1 MALLAVALAGYPVL
15 LAFPPAPWHAAPLAL
30 LVFLGSTAL
39 FALAPLMQARLVA
52 LAPEDR
58 AVALALSGA
67 MALAGQGLGAA
78 LGGAVIASAG
88 LAWTG
93 AAGALLAL
101 AGVVAARAAFR
112 GP

>member
-15 LAFPPAPWHAAPLAL
+15 LAFPAATWHAAPLAL
-30 LVFLGSTAL
+30 LVFAGSAAL

-93 AAGALLAL
+93 AAGAVLAL
-101 AGVVAARAAFR
+101 AGVFAARAAFR
-112 GP
+112 KP